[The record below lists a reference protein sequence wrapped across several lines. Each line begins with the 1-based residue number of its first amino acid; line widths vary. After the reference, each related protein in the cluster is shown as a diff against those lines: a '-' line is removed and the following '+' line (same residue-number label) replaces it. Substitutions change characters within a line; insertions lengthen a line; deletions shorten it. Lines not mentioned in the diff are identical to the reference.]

1 MSHQSSESSPGSES
15 STLRRL
21 NRWESMSKED
31 APKRNYIDE
40 TAFALAIPAMI
51 FAILITILTT
61 VLCFQH
67 EMM

>member
-1 MSHQSSESSPGSES
+1 MSHQSSEIAPGSES
-15 STLRRL
+15 STLKRID
-21 NRWESMSKED
+21 RWESMNKED

-40 TAFALAIPAMI
+40 MAFALAIPAMI

-67 EMM
+67 EIM